1 MIIYVV
7 IFGLVKLIFIE
18 RESLMINLVIIIDI
32 LDFFI
37 DGVNENWMI
46 EFYVLINVVE
56 YEKLI
61 SDEVFDNIIFFKG
74 GIEII
79 IDILDIFVSR
89 LVKYVGDKVLK
100 YSNF

>member
-1 MIIYVV
+1 M
-7 IFGLVKLIFIE
+7 
-18 RESLMINLVIIIDI
+18 IIDI

-37 DGVNENWMI
+37 DMVNENQMI

-89 LVKYVGDKVLK
+89 LVKYVGGKVLK

>member
-1 MIIYVV
+1 
-7 IFGLVKLIFIE
+7 
-18 RESLMINLVIIIDI
+18 MINLVMIIDI

-37 DGVNENWMI
+37 DVVNENQMI

>member
-1 MIIYVV
+1 
-7 IFGLVKLIFIE
+7 
-18 RESLMINLVIIIDI
+18 
-32 LDFFI
+32 
-37 DGVNENWMI
+37 MI
-46 EFYVLINVVE
+46 EFYVLINVFE

>member
-1 MIIYVV
+1 
-7 IFGLVKLIFIE
+7 
-18 RESLMINLVIIIDI
+18 
-32 LDFFI
+32 
-37 DGVNENWMI
+37 MI

-100 YSNF
+100 

>member
-7 IFGLVKLIFIE
+7 IFGLVKLSLIE
-18 RESLMINLVIIIDI
+18 RESLMINLVMIIDI

>member
-1 MIIYVV
+1 
-7 IFGLVKLIFIE
+7 
-18 RESLMINLVIIIDI
+18 
-32 LDFFI
+32 
-37 DGVNENWMI
+37 MI

>member
-1 MIIYVV
+1 M
-7 IFGLVKLIFIE
+7 
-18 RESLMINLVIIIDI
+18 IIDI

-37 DGVNENWMI
+37 DVVNENQMI
-46 EFYVLINVVE
+46 EFYVLINVFE

-79 IDILDIFVSR
+79 IDVLDIFVSK

>member
-1 MIIYVV
+1 
-7 IFGLVKLIFIE
+7 
-18 RESLMINLVIIIDI
+18 
-32 LDFFI
+32 
-37 DGVNENWMI
+37 MI

-74 GIEII
+74 GIEMI

>member
-1 MIIYVV
+1 MFI
-7 IFGLVKLIFIE
+7 VKLIFIE

-37 DGVNENWMI
+37 DGVNENQMI
-46 EFYVLINVVE
+46 EFYVLINVFE

>member
-1 MIIYVV
+1 M
-7 IFGLVKLIFIE
+7 
-18 RESLMINLVIIIDI
+18 IIDI

-37 DGVNENWMI
+37 DVVNENQMI
-46 EFYVLINVVE
+46 EFYVLINVFE

-79 IDILDIFVSR
+79 IDILDIFVNR

>member
-1 MIIYVV
+1 
-7 IFGLVKLIFIE
+7 
-18 RESLMINLVIIIDI
+18 
-32 LDFFI
+32 
-37 DGVNENWMI
+37 MI

-74 GIEII
+74 GIKII

>member
-1 MIIYVV
+1 
-7 IFGLVKLIFIE
+7 
-18 RESLMINLVIIIDI
+18 
-32 LDFFI
+32 
-37 DGVNENWMI
+37 MI

-61 SDEVFDNIIFFKG
+61 SDEVFDNISFFKG

-89 LVKYVGDKVLK
+89 LVKYVSDKVLK

>member
-1 MIIYVV
+1 M
-7 IFGLVKLIFIE
+7 
-18 RESLMINLVIIIDI
+18 IIDI

-37 DGVNENWMI
+37 DVVNENQMI
-46 EFYVLINVVE
+46 EFYVLINVFE

-74 GIEII
+74 GIEMI

>member
-1 MIIYVV
+1 
-7 IFGLVKLIFIE
+7 
-18 RESLMINLVIIIDI
+18 
-32 LDFFI
+32 
-37 DGVNENWMI
+37 MI
-46 EFYVLINVVE
+46 EFYVLINVFE

-79 IDILDIFVSR
+79 IDIFDIFVSR

>member
-7 IFGLVKLIFIE
+7 IFGLVKLSLIE
-18 RESLMINLVIIIDI
+18 RESLMINLVMIIDI

-46 EFYVLINVVE
+46 EFYVIINVVE

-74 GIEII
+74 GIGII

>member
-18 RESLMINLVIIIDI
+18 RESLMINLVMIIDI

-46 EFYVLINVVE
+46 EFYVLINVFE

>member
-1 MIIYVV
+1 M
-7 IFGLVKLIFIE
+7 
-18 RESLMINLVIIIDI
+18 IIDI

-37 DGVNENWMI
+37 DVVNENQMI
-46 EFYVLINVVE
+46 EFYVLINVFE

>member
-1 MIIYVV
+1 
-7 IFGLVKLIFIE
+7 
-18 RESLMINLVIIIDI
+18 
-32 LDFFI
+32 
-37 DGVNENWMI
+37 MI

-61 SDEVFDNIIFFKG
+61 SDEVIDNIIFFKG

>member
-1 MIIYVV
+1 M
-7 IFGLVKLIFIE
+7 
-18 RESLMINLVIIIDI
+18 IIDI

-37 DGVNENWMI
+37 DVVNENQMI